1 MKRTGKLS
9 VTLKGPDA
17 EAIVR
22 ELLAAGRVPEGAP
35 ESMRID
41 FEYKKPTANWL
52 AASLGKAKHVRVFF
66 EDDSSL
72 SFEHGGLVE
81 FQRTGI
87 EFHDPTTLFELGKLP
102 FEVASIGTVYTE
114 WFDPALGWDSPG
126 FSDGHGTHGWACGF
140 KGAGHD
146 RLVSRRW
153 LDHGPWRVVRQE
165 GDVTWV
171 VFHDLAADPV
181 LALDQ
186 AAPGHARMGI
196 SDEGGFIQSNFVYK
210 YRLKGVYDTETR
222 TLRVPI
228 ADDSVPPRQ
237 MLEMAAA
244 KRDPRVRTEQPID
257 QVAFVFI
264 READAR
270 ANLHEIWL
278 HGLEC
283 WTFNEEGRE
292 VRLDADYHPEPHP
305 PAWVEALAR
314 K

>member
-1 MKRTGKLS
+1 MKRVDRFS
-9 VTLKGPDA
+9 ASLKGPEA

-22 ELLAAGRVPEGAP
+22 ELLSVGWVPEGAP
-35 ESMRID
+35 EMVRINY
-41 FEYKKPTANWL
+41 EVQKPTADWL
-52 AASLGKAKHVRVFF
+52 SANLGKAKHIYGMY
-66 EDDSSL
+66 EDDSML
-72 SFEHGGLVE
+72 DCEHDGLVG
-81 FQRTGI
+81 FQRIGV
-87 EFHDPTTLFELGKLP
+87 ELDDPATLLALGRLP
-102 FEVASIGTVYTE
+102 FEVAALGMVYNE
-114 WFDPALGWDSPG
+114 WFDPQLGWDPPG
-126 FSDGHGTHGWACGF
+126 FSDGHVPLGWACGF

-181 LALDQ
+181 LALEQ

-196 SDEGGFIQSNFVYK
+196 SDEGGFIQSDFVYK
-210 YRLKGVYDTETR
+210 ENIKGVYDLETR
-222 TLRVPI
+222 LLRVPI
-228 ADDSVPPRQ
+228 ANPLVPSRK
-237 MLEMAAA
+237 MLEMAAV
-244 KRDPRVRTEQPID
+244 KQDPRMRTEQPID

-264 READAR
+264 REEDAH

-283 WTFNEEGRE
+283 WALVKGVH
-292 VRLDADYHPEPHP
+292 VRLDADYHPQPHP
-305 PAWVEALAR
+305 PAWVEALAC